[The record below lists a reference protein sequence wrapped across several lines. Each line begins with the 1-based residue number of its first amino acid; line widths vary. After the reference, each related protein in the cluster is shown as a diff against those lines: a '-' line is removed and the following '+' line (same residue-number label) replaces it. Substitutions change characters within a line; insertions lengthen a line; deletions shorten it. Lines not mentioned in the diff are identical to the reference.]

1 MTLSRF
7 GISTRLLTAFAILL
21 VAMAGFGVFSVM
33 KIGQVNALSLEMR
46 SRWLPATQEVGQI
59 HAYISQYRIRQSEM
73 IAAPVKAKPRAV
85 KLVRNAGLAI
95 DGLIKNYET
104 LISTPQQHEAFHRVY
119 HNWLAYKALNDRMLA
134 LDARASDQ
142 DDNGVRDLFEGDV
155 QQSFYTV
162 EDSIMALVDVNT
174 AGANNVSAES
184 SRIRDGALR
193 MTLIALTAAVVL
205 ALALLTM
212 LMQTIARPVRRLAE
226 AVTRLVD
233 GDMSITVPAMHRQ
246 DEVGALARAL
256 DAFKRLVAQDQARAA
271 AELEHARNTQITIEA
286 IGSGLAALAEGNLT
300 HRVPENGHGAL
311 GELHV
316 NFNEAAQRLSD
327 VLSEIVEGCDT
338 ISRGTQDIAMAG
350 GDLSRRTDHQATSL
364 AETARTLGELTGMV
378 KLTADNARQTSA
390 RLATTHKTA
399 GGMET
404 TANDAIAAMRAI
416 EDSSRQMAEIIGV
429 IDGIAFQT
437 NLLALNA
444 GVEAARAGDAG
455 RGFAVVANEVRALA
469 QRSADAAKDIKAL
482 ITTSNGQI
490 GGGVALVASSGGALR
505 QIVGEVSAISALVEE
520 IAQAASRQANAMD
533 GISTMVSEMDE
544 FTQQN
549 AAMVEQ
555 SSASTVNLSAETE
568 RLVSQLSTFSLTG
581 RRQAEVIIAP
591 SHTAQPYTRL
601 HTLPAARGNA
611 ALKLAD
617 EDWSAF

>member
-21 VAMAGFGVFSVM
+21 VAMAGFGIFSVM
-33 KIGQVNALSLEMR
+33 KIGEVNALSLDMR
-46 SRWLPATQEVGQI
+46 TRWLPATQEVGQI
-59 HAYISQYRIRQSEM
+59 HAFISQYRIRQSEM
-73 IAAPVKAKPRAV
+73 IAAPVKDKPRAA
-85 KLVRNAGLAI
+85 KLVRNAGMAI
-95 DGLIKNYET
+95 DGLMIHYEK
-104 LISTPQQHEAFHRVY
+104 LIDTPQQHDAFHHVY
-119 HNWLAYKALNDRMLA
+119 HNWLAYKALNEKMLA
-134 LDARASDQ
+134 LDARHGDQ
-142 DDNGVRDLFEGDV
+142 DDTAVRDLFEGDV

-174 AGANNVSAES
+174 AGANAVSAES
-184 SRIRDGALR
+184 NRIHEAARR
-193 MTLIALTAAVVL
+193 TTLIALSATVAL
-205 ALALLTM
+205 ALALLAM

-233 GDMSITVPAMHRQ
+233 GDMDVRVPATSRK

-256 DAFKRLVAQDQARAA
+256 DAFKRLVAHDQARAA
-271 AELEHARNTQITIEA
+271 AELEHARNTQLTIDA
-286 IGSGLAALAEGNLT
+286 IGNGLAELAEGNLT

-311 GELHV
+311 GALHV

-364 AETARTLGELTGMV
+364 ADTARTLGELTGMV
-378 KLTADNARQTSA
+378 KLTADNARQTST
-390 RLATTHKTA
+390 RLATTRQTA
-399 GGMET
+399 GGMEAK
-404 TANDAIAAMRAI
+404 ANDAIAAMRAI

-455 RGFAVVANEVRALA
+455 RGFAVVATEVRALA

-505 QIVGEVSAISALVEE
+505 QIVGEVSAISELVEE
-520 IAQAASRQANAMD
+520 IAQSASKQANAMD

-555 SSASTVNLSAETE
+555 SSASTVNLSTETE
-568 RLVSQLSTFSLTG
+568 RLVNQLSTFRLTG

-591 SHTAQPYTRL
+591 SQPQLQARL
-601 HTLPAARGNA
+601 HALPSARGNA

>member
-1 MTLSRF
+1 MSRF

-21 VAMAGFGVFSVM
+21 VAMASFGVFSVM
-33 KIGQVNALSLEMR
+33 KIGEVNALSLEMR
-46 SRWLPATQEVGQI
+46 ARWLPATQEVGQI
-59 HAYISQYRIRQSEM
+59 HAFISQYRIRQSEM
-73 IAAPVKAKPRAV
+73 IAAPIKDKPRAA
-85 KLVRNAGLAI
+85 KLVRNAGMAI
-95 DGLIKNYET
+95 DGLMIHYEK
-104 LISTPQQHEAFHRVY
+104 LINTPPQHEAFHRVY
-119 HNWLAYKALNDRMLA
+119 HNWLAYKALNEKMLA
-134 LDARASDQ
+134 LDAHYGDQ
-142 DDNGVRDLFEGDV
+142 DDTAVRDLFEGDV

-174 AGANNVSAES
+174 AGANKVSAES
-184 SRIRDGALR
+184 SQIHDAARRT
-193 MTLIALTAAVVL
+193 TLIALSVTVAL
-205 ALALLTM
+205 ALALLAM

-233 GDMSITVPAMHRQ
+233 GDMDVRVPATHRQ

-256 DAFKRLVAQDQARAA
+256 DSFKQLVAHDKARAQ
-271 AELEHARNTQITIEA
+271 AELEHARNTQITIDA

-338 ISRGTQDIAMAG
+338 ISRGTQDIAVAG
-350 GDLSRRTDHQATSL
+350 SDLSRRTDHQASSL
-364 AETARTLGELTGMV
+364 ADAARTLGELTGMV
-378 KLTADNARQTSA
+378 KLTADNARQTST
-390 RLATTHKTA
+390 RLATTRQTA
-399 GGMET
+399 GGMESQ
-404 TANDAIAAMRAI
+404 ANDAIAAMRAI

-455 RGFAVVANEVRALA
+455 RGFAVVATEVRALA

-490 GGGVALVASSGGALR
+490 GDGVALVASSGGALR
-505 QIVGEVSAISALVEE
+505 QIVGEVSAISELVEE
-520 IAQAASRQANAMD
+520 IAQSASKQANAMA

-555 SSASTVNLSAETE
+555 SSASTVNLSTETE
-568 RLVSQLSTFSLTG
+568 RLVDQLSTFRLTG

-591 SHTAQPYTRL
+591 SHARL
-601 HTLPAARGNA
+601 HALPSARGNA